1 MTKKEP
7 EKSIDVLNLKVH
19 KNADMLAAMNAT
31 YNKRCGYKKDLSN
44 RDLVMERKR
53 IPTGVFELDYY
64 TGGGIPEHVPTMLVG
79 LRESGKSTLC
89 QKLAAEA
96 QKKYPDKIVIYFDM
110 EGHLILDQAVEH
122 GVNIDPNAFVVL
134 MPETGQ
140 QMGDLIV
147 DYAREF
153 PGRISLIIID
163 SVTAATDAALLDKS
177 VEDRTIASTA
187 GVMTTFC
194 QQYEA
199 VIRGLNE
206 KGLDKPTLLMI
217 NHLRANFDKGF
228 KGDPY
233 RIAGGAKILDFSYL
247 VLKTGKL
254 KRERGEGLEAVEL
267 KHFNVAFEKNK
278 LGLGEPSHIEWSM
291 YVSNQDPFTRGT
303 VNDFRG
309 VIGRAK
315 EAGIHA
321 GGANKQ
327 KLLGIG
333 IDDVTFKTMDEME
346 KYLFSNQDVYAKLKA
361 LIISKHRERIG
372 KSAYNEAE
380 PDFMIDYVGVDLLGG
395 LRQSEVSKGTE
406 QET

>member
-1 MTKKEP
+1 
-7 EKSIDVLNLKVH
+7 
-19 KNADMLAAMNAT
+19 
-31 YNKRCGYKKDLSN
+31 
-44 RDLVMERKR
+44 
-53 IPTGVFELDYY
+53 
-64 TGGGIPEHVPTMLVG
+64 
-79 LRESGKSTLC
+79 
-89 QKLAAEA
+89 
-96 QKKYPDKIVIYFDM
+96 
-110 EGHLILDQAVEH
+110 
-122 GVNIDPNAFVVL
+122 

-153 PGRISLIIID
+153 PGRISIFIID

-206 KGLDKPTLLMI
+206 KGLDKPTLLLI

-254 KRERGEGLEAVEL
+254 KRERGEGQEAVEL
-267 KHFNVAFEKNK
+267 KNFTVAFEKNK

-321 GGANKQ
+321 GGASKQ

-346 KYLFSNQDVYAKLKA
+346 KYLFANQTAYTKLKA
-361 LIISKHRERIG
+361 LIIAKHRERIG
-372 KSAYNEAE
+372 KCIHNEAE
-380 PDFMIDYVGVDLLGG
+380 PDFMLGYVGKEFLIGESTD
-395 LRQSEVSKGTE
+395 EVPERTE
-406 QET
+406 

>member
-7 EKSIDVLNLKVH
+7 EKDIDVLNVKVH
-19 KNADMLAAMNAT
+19 KNADMLAAMNVT

-64 TGGGIPEHVPTMLVG
+64 TGGGIPEDVPTMLVG

-89 QKLAAEA
+89 LKIAAEA
-96 QKKYPDKIVIYFDM
+96 QKKYPDKMIVYFDM
-110 EGHLILDQAVEH
+110 EGHLILDQAIEH
-122 GVNIDPNAFVVL
+122 GVNVDPNLFVVL

-153 PGRISLIIID
+153 PGRISIFIID

-206 KGLDKPTLLMI
+206 KGLDKPTLLLI

-254 KRERGEGLEAVEL
+254 KRERGEGQEAVEL
-267 KHFNVAFEKNK
+267 KNFTVGFEKNK

-321 GGANKQ
+321 GGASKQ
-327 KLLGIG
+327 KLIGIG
-333 IDDVTFKTMDEME
+333 IDDITFKTMDEME
-346 KYLFSNQDVYAKLKA
+346 KYLFANQTVYKKLKA
-361 LIISKHRERIG
+361 LIIAKHRERIG
-372 KSAYNEAE
+372 KCIHNEAE
-380 PDFMIDYVGVDLLGG
+380 PDFMLGYVGKEFLIGESTD
-395 LRQSEVSKGTE
+395 EVPERTE
-406 QET
+406 

>member
-7 EKSIDVLNLKVH
+7 EKDIDVLNVKVH

-44 RDLVMERKR
+44 RDLVLERKR

-64 TGGGIPEHVPTMLVG
+64 TGGGIPEDVPTMLVG

-89 QKLAAEA
+89 LKIAAEA
-96 QKKYPDKIVIYFDM
+96 QKKYPDKMIVYFDM
-110 EGHLILDQAVEH
+110 EGHLILDQAIEH
-122 GVNIDPNAFVVL
+122 GVNVDPNLFVVL

-153 PGRISLIIID
+153 PGRISIFIID

-233 RIAGGAKILDFSYL
+233 RIAGGAKIVDFSYL

-254 KRERGEGLEAVEL
+254 KRERGEGQEAVEL
-267 KHFNVAFEKNK
+267 KNFTVGFDKNK

-321 GGANKQ
+321 GGASKQ

-346 KYLFSNQDVYAKLKA
+346 KYLFANQTVYTKLKA
-361 LIISKHRERIG
+361 LIIAKHRERIG
-372 KSAYNEAE
+372 KCIHNEAE
-380 PDFMIDYVGVDLLGG
+380 PDFMLGYIGKEFLIGESID
-395 LRQSEVSKGTE
+395 EVPERTE
-406 QET
+406 

>member
-1 MTKKEP
+1 MTKREP
-7 EKSIDVLNLKVH
+7 EKDIDVLNVKVH
-19 KNADMLAAMNAT
+19 KNADMLAAINAT

-44 RDLVMERKR
+44 RDLVLERKR
-53 IPTGVFELDYY
+53 IPTSVFELDYY
-64 TGGGIPEHVPTMLVG
+64 TGGGIPEDVPTMLVG

-89 QKLAAEA
+89 QKIIAEA

-110 EGHLILDQAVEH
+110 EGHLILDQAIEH
-122 GVNIDPNAFVVL
+122 GINVDPNLFVVL

-140 QMGDLIV
+140 QAGDLIV
-147 DYAREF
+147 EYAREF
-153 PGRISLIIID
+153 AGRISIIVID
-163 SVTAATDAALLDKS
+163 SITAMTDAALLDKS

-206 KGLDKPTLLMI
+206 RGQDKPTLLMI
-217 NHLRANFDKGF
+217 NHLRSNFDKGF

-233 RIAGGAKILDFSYL
+233 RIAGGVKVVDVSYL

-254 KRERGEGLEAVEL
+254 KRERGEGQEAVAL
-267 KHFNVAFEKNK
+267 KNFTVAFDKNK

-315 EAGIHA
+315 EAGIYA
-321 GGANKQ
+321 GGGSKQ

-346 KYLFSNQDVYAKLKA
+346 KYLFANQDVYIKLKA

-380 PDFMIDYVGVDLLGG
+380 PDFMLGYVGKEFLVGESID
-395 LRQSEVSKGTE
+395 EVSE
-406 QET
+406 RAE